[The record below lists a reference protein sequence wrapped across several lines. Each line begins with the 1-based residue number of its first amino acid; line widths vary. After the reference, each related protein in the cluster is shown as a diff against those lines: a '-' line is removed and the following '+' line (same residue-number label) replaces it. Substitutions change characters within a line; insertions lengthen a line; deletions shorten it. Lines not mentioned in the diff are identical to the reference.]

1 MKRPNLRLL
10 SFLTPMAMAA
20 SLAQAAPGSSPPP
33 GSSPQAPYT
42 DQLSKIEEYQSLGVD
57 HHFITFAGVVL
68 DVADHPISGVEVK
81 LFVDGQALGTARTDG
96 SGEYQLQVPYDPS
109 ADVTVLLWFTA
120 PPDRSL
126 MQKELV
132 LKESKAS
139 LANGIISRCIPRATV
154 LPGRQFRVYLFDP
167 ASRNK
172 ELSELDC
179 LP

>member
-1 MKRPNLRLL
+1 MKRLNLRLL
-10 SFLTPMAMAA
+10 GFLTPMALAA

-33 GSSPQAPYT
+33 GSTPQAPYQ
-42 DQLSKIEEYQSLGVD
+42 QLSKIEEYQSLGID
-57 HHFITFAGVVL
+57 RHLTTFTGIVL
-68 DVADHPISGVEVK
+68 DVADHPIAGVEVK
-81 LFVDGQALGTARTDG
+81 LFVDGQPLGATRTDG
-96 SGEYQLQVPYDPS
+96 GGSYQLQVPYDAS

-120 PPDRSL
+120 PDHAL

-139 LANGIISRCIPRATV
+139 LANGLISRCVPRAAV

-167 ASRNK
+167 ASRTK
-172 ELSELDC
+172 ELSEMDC

>member
-10 SFLTPMAMAA
+10 GFLTPMALAA
-20 SLAQAAPGSSPPP
+20 TLAQAAPGNSPPP

-42 DQLSKIEEYQSLGVD
+42 DQSKIEEYQSLGID
-57 HHFITFAGVVL
+57 RHLTAYTGVVL
-68 DVADHPISGVEVK
+68 DVGDHPISGVEVK
-81 LFVDGQALGTARTDG
+81 LFADGQPLGTTRTDG
-96 SGEYQLQVPYDPS
+96 SGAYQLQVPLDVS

-120 PPDRSL
+120 PDHAL

-139 LANGIISRCIPRATV
+139 LANGLISRCVPRATV

-167 ASRNK
+167 TSRNK
-172 ELSELDC
+172 ELSGLDC

>member
-10 SFLTPMAMAA
+10 GFLTPMAMAA

-33 GSSPQAPYT
+33 GSSPQAPYY
-42 DQLSKIEEYQSLGVD
+42 DQLSKIEEYQSIGVD
-57 HHFITFAGVVL
+57 RHLTVFTGVVL
-68 DVADHPISGVEVK
+68 DVADHPITGVEVK
-81 LFVDGQALGTARTDG
+81 LFVDGQPLGATRTDG
-96 SGEYQLQVPYDPS
+96 SGAYQLQAPYDPS
-109 ADVTVLLWFTA
+109 ADVTALLWFTA
-120 PPDRSL
+120 PDHTL

-132 LKESKAS
+132 LRESKAS
-139 LANGIISRCIPRATV
+139 LANGIISRCIPRVTV

-172 ELSELDC
+172 ELSEMDC